1 MGFAWKTHESQLLQ
15 QYYKRKNIITWIYSW
30 VHNVGFTEI
39 THQRKRMIE
48 RLIATHLLITKEGGL
63 GRHVSMKAEWPNWM
77 CMWQKRSLIAH
88 FLAFKCPD
96 LEAESALLWNQ
107 CQFCLSMRQKEGV
120 TGNLTRRADEELLKL
135 GAWGGNPYS
144 LRKTW
149 KVGRST
155 YVQKRQQ
162 EPIRTG
168 KQMHH
173 VQEKSREA
181 EAT

>member
-1 MGFAWKTHESQLLQ
+1 
-15 QYYKRKNIITWIYSW
+15 
-30 VHNVGFTEI
+30 
-39 THQRKRMIE
+39 
-48 RLIATHLLITKEGGL
+48 
-63 GRHVSMKAEWPNWM
+63 
-77 CMWQKRSLIAH
+77 MWQKQSLIAH

-144 LRKTW
+144 LEKTW

-155 YVQKRQQ
+155 YVQERQQ
-162 EPIRTG
+162 KPIRTG

-173 VQEKSREA
+173 VQEKFNSSPSEVGLCA
-181 EAT
+181 DFVLLT